1 MKASKFW
8 ITSAAAIATAGAL
21 GLAVAQT
28 YDQKDQ
34 GGSRPGGAANQEP
47 AAPAKS
53 MSSSS
58 STDSSASNSSSST
71 ASNTAPEQP
80 AVQAKAD
87 RG

>member
-21 GLAVAQT
+21 GLAIAQT
-28 YDQKDQ
+28 SAQDQ

-58 STDSSASNSSSST
+58 TDSSTSGTSSAS
-71 ASNTAPEQP
+71 ASTAPEQP
-80 AVQAKAD
+80 AAQTKAD

>member
-8 ITSAAAIATAGAL
+8 ISSAAAIATAGAL
-21 GLAVAQT
+21 GLAIAQT
-28 YDQKDQ
+28 TDQKDQ

-53 MSSSS
+53 MSSD
-58 STDSSASNSSSST
+58 TSSSST
-71 ASNTAPEQP
+71 ASNTASDSSAAPQSM
-80 AVQAKAD
+80 AKAD